1 MLLLKLS
8 VLTTLLYSLY
18 HWTMR
23 GNTFFLFNRFSL
35 IGGIVL
41 TLVLPFIPIYY
52 RTVAID
58 SAVLSEETF
67 QIGNAIIIKMKVNEV
82 TDIGRIITLGYF
94 SGIILPISVT
104 SFTFIFIIMAFPIW
118 KVSSDKT
125 AVSGFTLVESVAV
138 SSSFSFL
145 HYIVLP
151 QGMNEV
157 DKQVI
162 LTHEKTHVR
171 QHHYIDLFLGD
182 IFCIIQWF
190 NPFAWFYKRDM
201 IENHEFLADR
211 AASHV
216 SGMDVY
222 KDTLTRYWL
231 YGSMKSLVNP
241 FAYSTRLMRL
251 SMLKKPSSL
260 TVHKCWLVCLL
271 PLLALYAWAFAEPRD
286 VISEAER
293 EVTVTGIVTDEEGNH
308 VIAASVL
315 CPEKGIGTISDADG
329 RYVVTIGKNDTIH
342 IQMSGYQSRKVCIG
356 NREIKDCKTTINVQL
371 NH

>member
-1 MLLLKLS
+1 
-8 VLTTLLYSLY
+8 
-18 HWTMR
+18 MR

-94 SGIILPISVT
+94 SGIMFLMLSRGWSIFRLLAHISKG
-104 SFTFIFIIMAFPIW
+104 I
-118 KVSSDKT
+118 KT
-125 AVSGFTLVESVAV
+125 TVSGFTLVESVAV

-231 YGSMKSLVNP
+231 HEKSGESFCIFHQTDAALHVEKAFFINGSQVLVGVS
-241 FAYSTRLMRL
+241 F
-251 SMLKKPSSL
+251 
-260 TVHKCWLVCLL
+260 
-271 PLLALYAWAFAEPRD
+271 AFAGSLCLGICR
-286 VISEAER
+286 
-293 EVTVTGIVTDEEGNH
+293 TTGCYI
-308 VIAASVL
+308 
-315 CPEKGIGTISDADG
+315 
-329 RYVVTIGKNDTIH
+329 
-342 IQMSGYQSRKVCIG
+342 
-356 NREIKDCKTTINVQL
+356 
-371 NH
+371 

>member
-41 TLVLPFIPIYY
+41 ALVLPFIPIYY

-94 SGIILPISVT
+94 SGIMFLMLSRGWSIFRLLAHISKG
-104 SFTFIFIIMAFPIW
+104 I
-118 KVSSDKT
+118 KT
-125 AVSGFTLVESVAV
+125 TVSGFTLVESVAV

-241 FAYSTRLMRL
+241 F
-251 SMLKKPSSL
+251 
-260 TVHKCWLVCLL
+260 
-271 PLLALYAWAFAEPRD
+271 
-286 VISEAER
+286 EAER
-293 EVTVTGIVTDEEGNH
+293 EVTVAGIVTDEEGNH

-315 CPEKGIGTISDADG
+315 CPAKGIGTISDADG
-329 RYVVTIGKNDTIH
+329 RYVVTVGKNDTIH
-342 IQMSGYQSRKVCIG
+342 IQMSGYQSRKVCVG
-356 NREIKDCKTTINVQL
+356 NREIKDHKVTINVQL

>member
-1 MLLLKLS
+1 MLAHISKGIK
-8 VLTTLLYSLY
+8 TT
-18 HWTMR
+18 
-23 GNTFFLFNRFSL
+23 
-35 IGGIVL
+35 
-41 TLVLPFIPIYY
+41 
-52 RTVAID
+52 
-58 SAVLSEETF
+58 
-67 QIGNAIIIKMKVNEV
+67 
-82 TDIGRIITLGYF
+82 
-94 SGIILPISVT
+94 
-104 SFTFIFIIMAFPIW
+104 
-118 KVSSDKT
+118 
-125 AVSGFTLVESVAV
+125 VSGFTLVESVAV

>member
-94 SGIILPISVT
+94 SGIMFLMLSRGWSIFRLLAHISKG
-104 SFTFIFIIMAFPIW
+104 I
-118 KVSSDKT
+118 KT
-125 AVSGFTLVESVAV
+125 TVSGFTLVESVAV

-162 LTHEKTHVR
+162 LIHEKTHVR

-286 VISEAER
+286 IISEAER